1 MNSDIEN
8 SLIALKKGQT
18 ILYPTDT
25 VWGIGCDATNV
36 DAVNR
41 IFEIKKRNET
51 KSLVIL
57 VDSLEMLHQ
66 IIPII
71 PIQALEWIKIS
82 PKPTTVI
89 YHNPIDL
96 ASNVIAVDNTVGIR
110 IVQDEFCRELI
121 RSFGKPIVSTSANIS
136 GEPTPAFFK
145 EISNEIKKAV
155 DYIVKWRQDET
166 KQAESSSIVKIEAN
180 GEIVFI
186 RK

>member
-1 MNSDIEN
+1 MKIDIQN

-41 IFEIKKRNET
+41 IFEIKKRNES

-57 VDSLEMLHQ
+57 VDSMKMLYQ
-66 IIPII
+66 IIPNI
-71 PIQALEWIKIS
+71 PTQALEWIKIS

-89 YHNPIDL
+89 YHNPVDL
-96 ASNVIAVDNTVGIR
+96 ASNVIAVDHTVGIR

-136 GEPTPAFFK
+136 GEPTPTIFK

-155 DYIVKWRQDET
+155 DYIVKWRQTET